1 MQAAHNL
8 DTSFELSQSYLFFY
22 DKIERA
28 NFFLENIL
36 ATAHEDVGSRL
47 VQFLLSAPGA
57 RWRGSARC
65 VCLCVCGMCG
75 VGCHD
80 ARDSWRRGPVEHVRG
95 PRRKVS

>member
-36 ATAHEDVGSRL
+36 ATAHK
-47 VQFLLSAPGA
+47 APA
-57 RWRGSARC
+57 SC
-65 VCLCVCGMCG
+65 SSC
-75 VGCHD
+75 
-80 ARDSWRRGPVEHVRG
+80 
-95 PRRKVS
+95 